1 MKNETA
7 RQAYIRLLRGR
18 AEATD
23 SLTPEQR
30 EVVLFSELINDEY
43 LDGDVGENGS
53 GFPVRA
59 TVFGIKPKGR
69 LLLQQLEIEELD
81 ASIVQ
86 KHRESFKS
94 LDRRKLS
101 AMDDKSLA
109 EWQGDF
115 KQDEPEWRIA
125 EHEWQRRITATQIR
139 AGRWTTALALFGV
152 IVGAFLQWSLSSWH
166 PFEKQQRSLDVQA
179 QTQADTKPN
188 QQPTKP

>member
-1 MKNETA
+1 MENETA

-30 EVVLFSELINDEY
+30 EVVLSSELINDDC
-43 LDGDVGENGS
+43 LNGDVGENGS

-69 LLLQQLEIEELD
+69 LLLQQLEKDELRD
-81 ASIVQ
+81 SLVQ
-86 KHRESFKS
+86 RHRETFKS

-101 AMDDKSLA
+101 ALDDKSLA
-109 EWQGDF
+109 EWQSDF

-125 EHEWQRRITATQIR
+125 EHEWQRRLTAEEIK
-139 AGRWTTALALFGV
+139 ALRWAAIIGICAIILGALL
-152 IVGAFLQWSLSSWH
+152 
-166 PFEKQQRSLDVQA
+166 
-179 QTQADTKPN
+179 TKVLERL
-188 QQPTKP
+188 